1 MRANLDQPGAR
12 YWCGVLFGLLIWSAS
27 YGFGLLVFDP
37 ELRPLFEIGIWLGKN
52 LLAPMMLG
60 IALSYTGR
68 TDLAY
73 SRWMTVNIVFWISVS
88 VLYATN
94 SLHHLL
100 WTDYHIVPVLGAAT
114 VSYTRQ
120 PLLFVLYAIAYIQ
133 IGLATLFLLETLYTY
148 GKNYSAQILI
158 QPLSLTPPTVA
169 SGIWLLQIGPLPE
182 LNLAPILFSITVL
195 MLTPLFRN
203 ELFEVSPTIVRKKA
217 IEDLPD
223 PFVAVDRQGQLADFN
238 HAAVQVFEN
247 IDETHIGA
255 DFGELVPEVS
265 SEIDYDSP
273 VDAQRLTDIELS
285 DDETVQYYTAEAS
298 AYRGP
303 RDDTQGTQIVFR
315 DITQRKERE
324 QELEETNEQLDQ
336 FVSTVSHD
344 LRNPLSVARGYL
356 TKAESTGEQDDFDTA
371 SEALDRMD
379 TMIEELLTVARAE
392 TIIEEKEPIEIA
404 DIATKAW
411 QTAQTENASLEVTVA
426 DTATVDG
433 DRELLQSIFENLFRN
448 AIDHNDGPITVNVG
462 TLTQDRDGFYISD
475 DGKGIPEDERNNVF
489 DHGYT
494 NNEGGTG
501 FGLSIV
507 QKFVTAHDWEIS
519 VTTGS
524 EGGARF
530 EIQAET
536 NVQ

>member
-1 MRANLDQPGAR
+1 M
-12 YWCGVLFGLLIWSAS
+12 
-27 YGFGLLVFDP
+27 
-37 ELRPLFEIGIWLGKN
+37 
-52 LLAPMMLG
+52 
-60 IALSYTGR
+60 
-68 TDLAY
+68 
-73 SRWMTVNIVFWISVS
+73 
-88 VLYATN
+88 
-94 SLHHLL
+94 
-100 WTDYHIVPVLGAAT
+100 
-114 VSYTRQ
+114 
-120 PLLFVLYAIAYIQ
+120 
-133 IGLATLFLLETLYTY
+133 
-148 GKNYSAQILI
+148 
-158 QPLSLTPPTVA
+158 
-169 SGIWLLQIGPLPE
+169 
-182 LNLAPILFSITVL
+182 
-195 MLTPLFRN
+195 
-203 ELFEVSPTIVRKKA
+203 
-217 IEDLPD
+217 
-223 PFVAVDRQGQLADFN
+223 
-238 HAAVQVFEN
+238 
-247 IDETHIGA
+247 
-255 DFGELVPEVS
+255 
-265 SEIDYDSP
+265 
-273 VDAQRLTDIELS
+273 DAQRLTDIELI
-285 DDETVQYYTAEAS
+285 DDGTVRYYTAEAS

-315 DITQRKERE
+315 DITQLKERE
-324 QELEETNEQLDQ
+324 QELKETNEQLDQ